1 LHPLYD
7 SVSKNFKWL
16 HFSDVIC
23 IYIIIFSKESQQ
35 RSGEYREIASSLNR
49 WMREKLS
56 VMSDRNFPLT
66 LIEMKKLAAESTRFR
81 NEELPPRH
89 RDKQHLVHLYKELQV
104 KNFHILFIENPIF

>member
-1 LHPLYD
+1 MLQ
-7 SVSKNFKWL
+7 
-16 HFSDVIC
+16 
-23 IYIIIFSKESQQ
+23 ESQQ

-56 VMSDRNFPLT
+56 VMSDRNFPST

-104 KNFHILFIENPIF
+104 NT